1 LFNNK
6 SRELINQPKCRER
19 TRKSKILILNNSTFL
34 FIFTYLIPATI
45 KFHKTF
51 KGLRKIKYSFHY
63 TKMRFTF
70 FCDSFKRHW
79 ELMFYN
85 SLINLSLSFVS
96 ATQLHFIYVLKKNW
110 KTQFFFCQKERH
122 VSRTKHERESCFVVS
137 LRVTNMNL
145 QTQCISGTP
154 KKYLYLLLLI
164 KKILHFDLA
173 LSFSKIKINHKNK
186 SALTYIISL

>member
-1 LFNNK
+1 MKTLVATKSPIKTFIFFFQKPQNNLFNNK
-6 SRELINQPKCRER
+6 SRELINQPKRRER

-51 KGLRKIKYSFHY
+51 KGLRKIKCSFHY

-110 KTQFFFCQKERH
+110 KTEKLNSSSVRRRDTFQEPN
-122 VSRTKHERESCFVVS
+122 TKGKVVLLS
-137 LRVTNMNL
+137 LSELPIWIFR
-145 QTQCISGTP
+145 
-154 KKYLYLLLLI
+154 
-164 KKILHFDLA
+164 
-173 LSFSKIKINHKNK
+173 LSV
-186 SALTYIISL
+186 